1 MLTLVNDK
9 ESMLDICPTST
20 LNTWISVL
28 LFKLCQLTFWIAKVL
43 HGIFIDYANERSLKV
58 FIYYSIDNKV
68 DGATFLLLERDE
80 LKEIVKSVGTIKQLQ
95 ELQKQLLVSILLPVY
110 YMRSMHSD
118 CCKRWC
124 FYFRNLIVLLLVYNQ
139 IGCSPF

>member
-1 MLTLVNDK
+1 MHTQVNDK
-9 ESMLDICPTST
+9 GLMLDIFPTST
-20 LNTWISVL
+20 LIL
-28 LFKLCQLTFWIAKVL
+28 GYQLCMYFKLTFWMAKVL

-95 ELQKQLLVSILLPVY
+95 ELQKQQLEAMVSILLPVY
-110 YMRSMHSD
+110 YIHSMHSD
-118 CCKRWC
+118 CCKRWHDSIT
-124 FYFRNLIVLLLVYNQ
+124 FSI
-139 IGCSPF
+139 